1 MSGPAVWA
9 QGSEGCWEWDC
20 LVWRRN
26 RNAGA
31 RRRRARARYG
41 RGRHVG
47 PILTGKRCR
56 ASLSLSPD
64 IATSISGSESQNA
77 SCKFKSEFIT
87 AGSNDSCPT
96 GKVAGTFAADKL
108 PSAEFKF
115 TGKFAR

>member
-9 QGSEGCWEWDC
+9 QGSEGCREWDC

-56 ASLSLSPD
+56 ASL
-64 IATSISGSESQNA
+64 G
-77 SCKFKSEFIT
+77 
-87 AGSNDSCPT
+87 
-96 GKVAGTFAADKL
+96 V
-108 PSAEFKF
+108 
-115 TGKFAR
+115 